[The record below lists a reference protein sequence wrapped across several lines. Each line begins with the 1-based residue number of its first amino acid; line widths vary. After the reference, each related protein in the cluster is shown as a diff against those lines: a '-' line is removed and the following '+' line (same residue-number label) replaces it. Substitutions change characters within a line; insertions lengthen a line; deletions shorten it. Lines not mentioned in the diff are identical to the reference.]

1 MVPGTYGRGAMGMAT
16 WTGSGGTTAGMGP
29 EGGAMNAIQAVNEV
43 VLPDRIKL
51 PQPQAAVDAVVA
63 LEFTRNGERLTG
75 RGTGSAH

>member
-1 MVPGTYGRGAMGMAT
+1 
-16 WTGSGGTTAGMGP
+16 
-29 EGGAMNAIQAVNEV
+29 MNAIQAVNEV